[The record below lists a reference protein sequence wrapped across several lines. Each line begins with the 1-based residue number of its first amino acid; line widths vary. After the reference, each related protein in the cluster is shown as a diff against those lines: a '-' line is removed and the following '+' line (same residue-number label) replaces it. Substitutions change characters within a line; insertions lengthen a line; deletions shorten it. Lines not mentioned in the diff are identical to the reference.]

1 MKKESESWV
10 KNKDVGRGVRKL
22 RKKDQLFNNH
32 LQKWERESTSQK
44 VRVEN
49 ALFLRF
55 VNKFKVGLIKKKWQ
69 KRQIISIRNERG
81 AIITHH
87 TGIIN
92 IIKEYYGQIYASNSD
107 LDEVDKYHEKHKL
120 AKLTQKAAENQ
131 NRLVSIK

>member
-1 MKKESESWV
+1 M
-10 KNKDVGRGVRKL
+10 

-55 VNKFKVGLIKKKWQ
+55 VNKFQVGLIKKKWQ
-69 KRQIISIRNERG
+69 KRHIISIRNERG

-87 TGIIN
+87 TGIINIIN

-107 LDEVDKYHEKHKL
+107 LDEVDKYHEKQISKDDS
-120 AKLTQKAAENQ
+120 KSSRKSE
-131 NRLVSIK
+131 